1 MKVAMRRVGLASLGK
16 FGCLLG
22 AVAAFLPSLLCGLL
36 ALGLASLLRHWLEN
50 WQEVSISLLGQDLAR
65 LDLIRLLDLQQVL
78 AVVQGVTSA
87 SLPVL
92 LLVVVGLAL
101 VGGALLALVSFL
113 VGLAYNLVAAATGG
127 LVVEMAALRADAPHH
142 PQPD

>member
-22 AVAAFLPSLLCGLL
+22 AVVAFLPSLLCGLL

>member
-1 MKVAMRRVGLASLGK
+1 MRRVGLASLGK